1 MYIILFI
8 YIMNIAIYNSINGH
22 FEVIGYLLEIF
33 KDHNITLYYNETDVY
48 QYVNYF
54 EMLFGKI
61 KKRTINDFVKKY
73 VNYDKVYV
81 ITMTADLPGIFQNIK
96 SKTFGI
102 IHAYHRKS
110 PYIENYIALY
120 PFQMNEFKKKINDRS
135 KKFNY
140 TFPFYNVPNDINF
153 SEKKYILQIGAL
165 WDDDDD
171 LKNFEKKI
179 NYEIIYFT
187 RRKNKDIEKDMF
199 TMSKYLEK
207 SIFILGRKT
216 WHYPY
221 AFSGS
226 LSLSYSFN
234 VPIILPEFKQK
245 EYNLPCITFKEN
257 YSELIDYINNINI
270 DDYNK
275 LLKNMNTIKN
285 NEIEKNKQL
294 LLSI

>member
-1 MYIILFI
+1 
-8 YIMNIAIYNSINGH
+8 MNIAIYNSINGH
-22 FEVIGYLLEIF
+22 LEVIGYLLEIF
-33 KDHNITLYYNETDVY
+33 KDHNITLFYNDNDIY

-61 KKRTINDFVKKY
+61 KKNNINDFITQYKK
-73 VNYDKVYV
+73 YDKVYV
-81 ITMTADLPGIFQNIK
+81 ITMTKDLPSIFQNIK

-110 PYIENYIALY
+110 PYIQNYIALY
-120 PFQMNEFKKKINDRS
+120 PFQMNEFKKKINDKS
-135 KKFNY
+135 KKFYY
-140 TFPFYNVPNDINF
+140 TFPFYSVPNNIKF
-153 SEKKYILQIGAL
+153 SEKKYILQIGTL

-171 LKNFEKKI
+171 LKNFEKNIK
-179 NYEIIYFT
+179 YQIIYFT
-187 RRKNKDIEKDMF
+187 KRKNKDIKRDMI

-207 SIFILGRKT
+207 SLFILGRKT

-221 AFSGS
+221 SFTGS

-245 EYNLPCITFKEN
+245 EYNLPCITFKNN
-257 YSELIDYINNINI
+257 YSELINNINNINI

-275 LLKNMNTIKN
+275 LLNNMNIAKN
-285 NEIEKNKQL
+285 KEIEKSKKL

>member
-1 MYIILFI
+1 
-8 YIMNIAIYNSINGH
+8 MNIAIYNSINGH

-33 KDHNITLYYNETDVY
+33 KNHNITLFYNDNDIY
-48 QYVNYF
+48 QYVNYY

-61 KKRTINDFVKKY
+61 KKRNIKDFINKY
-73 VNYDKVYV
+73 IKYDKIYV
-81 ITMTADLPGIFQNIK
+81 ITMSADLPNIFENIK

-102 IHAYHRKS
+102 IHASNRKS
-110 PYIENYIALY
+110 PYIENYITLY
-120 PFQMNEFKKKINDRS
+120 PSQMNNFKQKINDRS
-135 KKFNY
+135 KNFNY
-140 TFPFYNVPNDINF
+140 TFPFYSVPNNIKF

-179 NYEIIYFT
+179 NYEIIYFS
-187 RRKNKDIEKDMF
+187 RRKNKDIERDMF

-257 YSELIDYINNINI
+257 YSELINYINNINI

-275 LLKNMNTIKN
+275 LLNDMNIIKKNEM
-285 NEIEKNKQL
+285 EKNKKL
-294 LLSI
+294 LLSM